1 MPLENP
7 QRSAEEFKLREAI
20 SSIEAMNIGSES
32 RAQMILVLLNL
43 KPAFELGLYPW
54 NASPE
59 EAEASLKR
67 TNLKYIRSEKPK
79 QQKTVA
85 EYAVSKEKQI
95 AEELINCKS
104 SAKYGALMG
113 YPETAIQAYEA
124 KEVYTGPLP
133 EDIKNSIFHFKFSK
147 EHFQEEFET
156 VRKWNATLSEYAPK
170 LVEEYVVSTPTAEQ
184 YEDNWEFKKI

>member
-1 MPLENP
+1 MSVENP
-7 QRSAEEFKLREAI
+7 QQSPEEAKLREAI
-20 SSIEAMNIGSES
+20 KSIESMNIGSEP

-59 EAEASLKR
+59 DAEDSLNK
-67 TNLKYIRSEKPK
+67 TNLKYIKRERPK

-85 EYAVSKEKQI
+85 EYAVSKEKEL
-95 AEELINCKS
+95 AEKLISSES
-104 SAKYGALMG
+104 SAEYGTLMG
-113 YPETAIQAYEA
+113 YPETAIRAYEA

-133 EDIKNSIFHFKFSK
+133 EDIKNSFFHFKFSK

-156 VRKWNATLSEYAPK
+156 VREWNKALQQYAPD
-170 LVEEYVVSTPTAEQ
+170 LVP
-184 YEDNWEFKKI
+184 N